1 MWSGKYP
8 ALTMPALVLV
18 EKNTLRTLI
27 TKICRVF
34 FSVPE
39 KKGLQTGYIHCPK
52 ATRQVVLAVTFHHV
66 IPKLKNKQKTTQKK
80 EPILHCNV
88 LDKSTFLR

>member
-1 MWSGKYP
+1 MRSGKYP
-8 ALTMPALVLV
+8 ELTMPALVLV

-34 FSVPE
+34 LSVPE

-52 ATRQVVLAVTFHHV
+52 ATRQVVLAVTFDAIAVH
-66 IPKLKNKQKTTQKK
+66 KENK
-80 EPILHCNV
+80 ILI
-88 LDKSTFLR
+88 S